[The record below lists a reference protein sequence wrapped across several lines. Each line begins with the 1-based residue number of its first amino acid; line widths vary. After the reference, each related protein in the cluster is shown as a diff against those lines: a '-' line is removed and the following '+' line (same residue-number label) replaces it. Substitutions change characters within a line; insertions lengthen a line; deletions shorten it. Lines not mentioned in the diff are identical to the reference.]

1 MIRRVAFMI
10 AFFRESLPRDR
21 AYSPVR
27 HSGVHTTGKGQTRLD
42 IPNVGLLHA
51 QVPTVH
57 TLSAP
62 FFLFFRIHSVV
73 FLFSESNF
81 LSAPPTLK
89 PRHRVFRKR
98 NIIFM
103 TAKTCSTLQCTNDFA
118 YLTLL
123 LHHIAYTH

>member
-57 TLSAP
+57 MLSAP

-81 LSAPPTLK
+81 LSAPPPSTPHLPTSLFPCSSTVELILFSDGQFPGLSFILSVDK
-89 PRHRVFRKR
+89 PW
-98 NIIFM
+98 
-103 TAKTCSTLQCTNDFA
+103 
-118 YLTLL
+118 YL
-123 LHHIAYTH
+123 